1 MGSLKRRQTGSLKKP
16 PARSQKQES
25 TFDSN
30 ELEIIDR
37 VYHAAWAK
45 ILTRHPGHDIDK
57 AEQRQTALRKRL
69 FILAARGPVE
79 FDTLRDR
86 VLVTMPETL
95 MNPTRR

>member
-1 MGSLKRRQTGSLKKP
+1 MGSLKRRPTGSQRQHS
-16 PARSQKQES
+16 A
-25 TFDSN
+25 FDSN

-45 ILTRHPGHDIDK
+45 ILSRHPEQDIDK
-57 AEQRQTALRKRL
+57 ASQRQTALRKRL
-69 FILAARGPVE
+69 FILAGRGPVE